1 MEEKNIVY
9 MAVCF
14 SGKRANI
21 EAKDFF
27 DAVEKLKKNTL
38 LDPKEPEYLDR
49 KDVFQVI
56 DIPG

>member
-14 SGKRANI
+14 SGRRWNI
-21 EAKDFF
+21 EASNFF
-27 DAVEKLKKNTL
+27 DAVEKLKKNTE
-38 LDPKEPEYLDR
+38 LDPTDPNYLDPA
-49 KDVFQVI
+49 DVFQVI